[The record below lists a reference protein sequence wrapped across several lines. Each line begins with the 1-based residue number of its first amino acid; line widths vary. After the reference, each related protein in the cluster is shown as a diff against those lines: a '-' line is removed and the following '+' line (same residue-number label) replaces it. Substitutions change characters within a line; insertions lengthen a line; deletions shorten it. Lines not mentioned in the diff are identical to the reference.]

1 MTRTPSTL
9 RTIGKVFAAV
19 VLVILGLL
27 ILAASVIG
35 VLYVRANVTN
45 GQIVSSGQ
53 DRSYLLFV
61 PTTYDPA
68 TPTPLVISIHGFVE
82 WPAHQM
88 QISHWNDLAQ
98 EYGFLV
104 VYPEGTGFPR
114 RWQAS
119 GQADGS
125 TDPMV
130 DVLFISDLID
140 ELARQ
145 YNVDPARVYANG
157 LSNGGGMS
165 FLLGCVLS
173 DRIAAIGSVAGAY
186 LYPLDEYS
194 PSRPVPMIAFHG
206 TADPIV
212 PYLGGPSRHAEV
224 PLPVIPDWIA
234 ARAKLNGCDEP
245 PAELPASGEAS
256 GIRYPGCDQGA
267 DVVFYTIDGGG
278 HSWPGGDPLPEWI
291 VGHTTQDIDATRVM
305 WEFFSRF
312 SIGG

>member
-27 ILAASVIG
+27 ILAALVIG

-45 GQIVSSGQ
+45 GKIVSSGQ
-53 DRSYLLFV
+53 DRRYLLFV
-61 PTTYDPA
+61 PTTYDAA
-68 TPTPLVISIHGFVE
+68 TPAPLVISIHGFSE
-82 WPAHQM
+82 WPAHQA
-88 QISHWNDLAQ
+88 QISGWSDLAQ
-98 EYGFLV
+98 EYGFIV

-114 RWQAS
+114 RWRA
-119 GQADGS
+119 GS
-125 TDPMV
+125 QSEDPLV
-130 DVLFISDLID
+130 DVRFISDLID
-140 ELARQ
+140 ELGRQ
-145 YNVDPARVYANG
+145 YHIDPARVYANG

-165 FLLGCVLS
+165 FLLGCALS
-173 DRIAAIGSVAGAY
+173 NRIAAIGSVSGAY
-186 LYPLDEYS
+186 LYPLDECR
-194 PSRPVPMIAFHG
+194 PSQPVPMIVFHG

-212 PYLGGPSRHAEV
+212 PFLGGPSRDFDV
-224 PLPVIPDWIA
+224 PFPAIPDWIA

-256 GIRYPGCDQGA
+256 GIRYTGCDQGA

-278 HSWPGGDPLPEWI
+278 HSWPGGEPLPEWI
-291 VGHTTQDIDATRVM
+291 AGSTTQDIDATRLM

-312 SIGG
+312 SLEG